1 MSKLSLIIRREYIT
15 RVRKKSFIIG
25 TLLAPVGLL
34 VYMLV
39 IVGLSAYQGGD
50 EVRVAV
56 LDEAGVVR
64 QIPDE
69 RGVRFIPSGNKKS
82 RPAETGGHGTQN

>member
-1 MSKLSLIIRREYIT
+1 L
-15 RVRKKSFIIG
+15 
-25 TLLAPVGLL
+25 
-34 VYMLV
+34 LV

-56 LDEAGVVR
+56 LDEAGVAK

-69 RGVRFIPSGNKKS
+69 RGVRFIPSGNKNLDQRNRRSWNAKLT
-82 RPAETGGHGTQN
+82 AYFAYLH